1 MAGIMTTPMAT
12 AVATAAPEIAE
23 KIAQARMVAR
33 PSPPLMCP
41 RSRRAKRTRSGVMP
55 PSFMR
60 LPASMKSGM
69 ASSGKVARPPKVVW
83 IRVVIGTLP
92 LMRA

>member
-12 AVATAAPEIAE
+12 AVATAAPEMAA
-23 KIAQARMVAR
+23 KMAQARMVAR
-33 PSPPLMCP
+33 PRPPLMCP
-41 RSRRAKRTRSGVMP
+41 KSRRAKRTRSGVMP

-69 ASSGKVARPPKVVW
+69 ANSGNVARPPKVVW
-83 IRVVIGTLP
+83 IKVVIGMLP
-92 LMRA
+92 VTMA